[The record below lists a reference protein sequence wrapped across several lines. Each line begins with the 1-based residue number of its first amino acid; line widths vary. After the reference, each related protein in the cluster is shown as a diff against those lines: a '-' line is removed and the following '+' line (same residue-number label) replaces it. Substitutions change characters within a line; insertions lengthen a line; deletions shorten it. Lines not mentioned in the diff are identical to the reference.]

1 MRGRCAG
8 DARGCGLGCVGSQ
21 GRASRSWRVG
31 GAHLGQLAFG
41 LDARHDELGRE
52 ACELRDVARGA
63 RVVAR
68 DHPDLLALLLQLADD
83 AGRVGLERVGDG
95 EAARQVEAA
104 ATLVARERREHDGVP
119 GLLEAR
125 HLRLLRRAEREAVLV
140 HPAAVAQQHHRAV
153 DDALQPLPCRGHKV
167 RRLHG
172 GHAARLVRVRVKG
185 EGEG

>member
-52 ACELRDVARGA
+52 ACKLRDVARGA

-125 HLRLLRRAEREAVLV
+125 HLRLLRRAEGEAVLV